1 MKPSEFKKLIKESV
15 REAIQEELKDIL
27 LEAIK
32 SNKQPITESY
42 QPDTRTLNFNTNS
55 IPHQISSTPKVIFQ
69 TYTTQDAIRNNL
81 LNFFLTNQTERYLNN
96 QFGAN
101 LRAFIF
107 EQISTDNISDLKENI
122 QSLLSQYFVNI
133 KVDKLEVLESP
144 DNNEITVQLYYSII
158 NTGIT
163 DQVQISFT

>member
-55 IPHQISSTPKVIFQ
+55 ITPIPLTPNINTKKAYLDILDEMTQGPKSGFDGEFKV
-69 TYTTQDAIRNNL
+69 NGN
-81 LNFFLTNQTERYLNN
+81 
-96 QFGAN
+96 
-101 LRAFIF
+101 
-107 EQISTDNISDLKENI
+107 
-122 QSLLSQYFVNI
+122 VNI
-133 KVDKLEVLESP
+133 MSEGSALPEG
-144 DNNEITVQLYYSII
+144 QL
-158 NTGIT
+158 GL
-163 DQVQISFT
+163 DQIMGLIKK